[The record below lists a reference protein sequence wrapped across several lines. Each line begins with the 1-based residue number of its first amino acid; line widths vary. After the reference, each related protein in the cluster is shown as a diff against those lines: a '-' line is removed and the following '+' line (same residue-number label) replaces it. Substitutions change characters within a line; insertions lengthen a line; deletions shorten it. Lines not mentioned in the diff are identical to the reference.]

1 MLKYSLVTASISHHT
16 RMVRSC
22 LCKQCTTT
30 AAVCPMPHSSLTLM
44 GVGPWVDHQR
54 RKTFAP
60 ILIWISVCHAMP
72 FLAAMVLF
80 FLLPVIVFFL

>member
-1 MLKYSLVTASISHHT
+1 MHHH
-16 RMVRSC
+16 RSR
-22 LCKQCTTT
+22 LSNATFF
-30 AAVCPMPHSSLTLM
+30 ALM

-72 FLAAMVLF
+72 FLATMVLF
-80 FLLPVIVFFL
+80 FLLPVTVFFL

>member
-1 MLKYSLVTASISHHT
+1 VHHH
-16 RMVRSC
+16 RSR
-22 LCKQCTTT
+22 LSNATFF
-30 AAVCPMPHSSLTLM
+30 ALM
-44 GVGPWVDHQR
+44 GVGPWVDR
-54 RKTFAP
+54 GLTSRGDKTFAP